1 MLLLYHI
8 MITLYHVINEKRRKI
23 MLKQVPVRLEED
35 FVKRVKILCIQKGIS
50 FQEIVKVLL
59 EKWLEE
65 NEGKS

>member
-1 MLLLYHI
+1 
-8 MITLYHVINEKRRKI
+8 

-50 FQEIVKVLL
+50 FQEIVKMLL